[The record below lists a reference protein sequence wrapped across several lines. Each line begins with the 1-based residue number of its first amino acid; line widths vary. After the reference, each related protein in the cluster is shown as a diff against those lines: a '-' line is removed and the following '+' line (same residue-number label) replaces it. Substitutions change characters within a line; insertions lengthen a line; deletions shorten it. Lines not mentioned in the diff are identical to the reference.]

1 MKSIIKYIPALLGV
15 ISFGLTGCLKDSDF
29 DKGLIQSVHSTGTQ
43 KVVEIKL
50 SATSSSNFL
59 QLNFLAENSDT
70 SFDLVPIVLAS
81 SEPAPEDIKVTVVID
96 NTIVDAYNNANGTNY
111 SIAPSNSYTIVNPG
125 GVVTIPKGSNV
136 GYLKLKLNPI
146 NFLGNAYGFGF
157 KISAVSNPGYTISGN
172 SGSGIFVLGIKNK
185 YEATYHS
192 TGVFHHPVNGD
203 RPINRDK
210 FLSTVDAQSNI
221 TELGDLGAA
230 GYQMILTV
238 NPDNTVTI
246 TPAGVTPNIDQHWGP
261 NTYDPVTQT
270 YHLNYSYNV
279 AAPRIVQ
286 EDLVRQ

>member
-1 MKSIIKYIPALLGV
+1 MKSTFKYIPVLLGFV
-15 ISFGLTGCLKDSDF
+15 AFGLSGCLKDSDF
-29 DKGLIQSVHSTGTQ
+29 DKGLIQSVNSTGAQ

-50 SATSSSNFL
+50 SATSSSNLL
-59 QLNFLAENSDT
+59 QLNFLAVNADT
-70 SFDLVPIVLAS
+70 TFDLVPIVLAS
-81 SEPAPEDIKVTVVID
+81 PEPAPEDIKVTVVVD
-96 NTIVDAYNNANGTNY
+96 SNIVNAYNNANGT
-111 SIAPSNSYTIVNPG
+111 SYTVAPPANYTIMNPG

-136 GYLKLKLNPI
+136 GYLKLKLNPN
-146 NFLGNAYGFGF
+146 NFLGDVFGFGF
-157 KISAVSNPGYTISGN
+157 KITAVSNPGYTISGN
-172 SGSGIFVLGIKNK
+172 TGSGIFVLGIKNK
-185 YEATYHS
+185 YDATYHA
-192 TGVFHHPVNGD
+192 TGIFHHPVNGD

-246 TPAGVTPNIDQHWGP
+246 TPAGGTPNIDQHWGP

-279 AAPRIVQ
+279 AKPRIVQ

>member
-1 MKSIIKYIPALLGV
+1 MKAINKFIYFLIV
-15 ISFGLTGCLKDSDF
+15 INSFWLSGCLKDSDF
-29 DKGLIQSVHSTGTQ
+29 DKGLIQSVHSSGTQ

-59 QLNFLAENSDT
+59 QLNFLAVNADT

-81 SEPAPEDIKVTVVID
+81 SEPAPEDIKVTVVVD
-96 NTIVDAYNNANGTNY
+96 NSIVTAYNNANGTSY
-111 SIAPSNSYTIVNPG
+111 TIPSASNFTIVNPG

-136 GYLKLKLNPI
+136 GYLKLKLNPY
-146 NFLGNAYGFGF
+146 NFLGDIFGFGF
-157 KISAVSNPGYTISGN
+157 KITAVSNPGYTISGN
-172 SGSGIFVLGIKNK
+172 TGSGIFVLGIKNK
-185 YEATYHS
+185 YEANYHA

-210 FLSTVDAQSNI
+210 FLSTVDSQSNI

-230 GYQMILTV
+230 GYEMILTV
-238 NPDNTVTI
+238 NADNTVTI

-261 NTYDPVTQT
+261 NTYDPATQT

-286 EDLVRQ
+286 EDLVRK